1 MAYKLKRM
9 FDYQPLTA
17 EQATRG
23 ELGIPRVLNMYENF
37 PFWMTLLTKL
47 GFRVV
52 LSPASSRAIYE
63 KGMESI
69 PSESECYPAKMA
81 HGHVQWLIDQGVGTI
96 FYPSVFYERQ
106 EDMKTQNHFNCPMVV
121 ANPENIANNV
131 EDVTE
136 GRVRMLKPF
145 LALTS
150 EKRRRMRLCAFSA
163 RPSISRSR
171 KFATRFTRA
180 GTSSSVPRPTC
191 APRA

>member
-1 MAYKLKRM
+1 
-9 FDYQPLTA
+9 
-17 EQATRG
+17 
-23 ELGIPRVLNMYENF
+23 
-37 PFWMTLLTKL
+37 
-47 GFRVV
+47 
-52 LSPASSRAIYE
+52 
-63 KGMESI
+63 
-69 PSESECYPAKMA
+69 MA

-150 EKRRRMRLCAFSA
+150 EKTAADTLVRIFPQDLQYPGAGGSRRG
-163 RPSISRSR
+163 SRGLG
-171 KFATRFTRA
+171 RA
-180 GTSSSVPRPTC
+180 AVCQGPTC
-191 APRA
+191 AQKA